1 MGNIQNSIKNLGIKV
16 NGVEPTGD
24 TTTELLRTFGEE
36 FTGKEI
42 AGETI
47 AEVIE
52 SMAENYAPALELKV
66 EAYKC
71 NADLFGKVASD
82 LQENVE
88 VGSTEITGKLKYI
101 DDYSSAYSGDEAS
114 GNYLVL
120 KAKSVDGAVITGE
133 VVGGVHGPSTLDADG
148 ILICRITSNSQSV
161 KFVAT
166 TSNGSATVTFALTNL
181 VLEEAPAEEVEPEVE
196 N

>member
-1 MGNIQNSIKNLGIKV
+1 MGKIKNSIKNLGIKV
-16 NGVEPTGD
+16 NGVEPT
-24 TTTELLRTFGEE
+24 
-36 FTGKEI
+36 
-42 AGETI
+42 GETI

-66 EAYKC
+66 EAYKG

-88 VGSTEITGKLKYI
+88 VGSTEITGTLKYI

-120 KAKSVDGAVITGE
+120 KAKSVYGAVITGE
-133 VVGGVHGPSTLDADG
+133 VVGGDHGPSTLDADG

-166 TSNGSATVTFALTNL
+166 TSNGSATVTYALTNL
-181 VLEEAPAEEVEPEVE
+181 VLEEAPAEEVEQ
-196 N
+196 